1 MLDNNLL
8 KSMAM
13 AGVAACV
20 EQTTDDSGVA
30 TKHYRIGT
38 EKSILKNFWDSVKAL
53 NKNLD
58 MYTLNSINNYLGWN
72 ARKSSSEIKHSDVV
86 EQTS

>member
-20 EQTTDDSGVA
+20 EQTTDDSGAA
-30 TKHYRIGT
+30 TKHYHIGT
-38 EKSILKNFWDSVKAL
+38 EKSILKNFWDSVKVL

-58 MYTLNSINNYLGWN
+58 MYTLNTINNYSSWN
-72 ARKSSSEIKHSDVV
+72 TRKSSSEIKHSDVV